1 MTVSRQLP
9 VEPGICVWSFCFN
22 RGKETNSCG
31 TEEQSTWMREESV
44 QQVCKSE
51 HISLKVC
58 GRALCVILTA
68 RLSVETTV
76 TCLQSATLT
85 TVLSIFAPPP
95 KKATNDTEADTVYD
109 V

>member
-1 MTVSRQLP
+1 
-9 VEPGICVWSFCFN
+9 
-22 RGKETNSCG
+22 
-31 TEEQSTWMREESV
+31 MREESV

-68 RLSVETTV
+68 RLSVETTAV

-95 KKATNDTEADTVYD
+95 KKATNDTEADAVYD